1 MELQGDLRMG
11 RVFITG
17 AGRGLGLAF
26 VKQCLQRGDLVF
38 AGVRRPEKAE
48 QIQPLLAEYPEQL
61 ELVAL
66 DVTDADALEASWQ
79 QIREKTEVL
88 DLLINNAGI
97 NSMSADSGGSAAHL
111 RLGQLQGDRI
121 LSMFHV
127 NAIAPLIIAQRFI
140 DLLEGSSS
148 PRIVSIS
155 SWLGS
160 LTNKSSGGNY
170 SYCAS
175 KTALNMLMRCLA
187 FDVLPKGIVSIVVN
201 PGWVQTDMGGSRA
214 KLTPEQS
221 VTGILNVVENLTQA
235 DAGRFL
241 NWDGSEHAW

>member
-1 MELQGDLRMG
+1 MS

-26 VKQCLQRGDLVF
+26 VKQCLQRGDRVF

-48 QIQPLLAEYPEQL
+48 QIKPLLAEYPERL
-61 ELVAL
+61 ELVPL
-66 DVTDADALEASWQ
+66 DVTDADSLSASWQ

-88 DLLINNAGI
+88 DLLVNNAGI
-97 NSMSADSGGSAAHL
+97 NSMSADAGGSAAHL
-111 RLGQLQGDRI
+111 KLGQLESERMLG
-121 LSMFHV
+121 MFHI

-140 DLLEGSSS
+140 DLLEASSS

-187 FDVLPKGIVSIVVN
+187 FDVLPKGIVTIVVN

-221 VTGILNVVENLTQA
+221 VTGILDVVEKLTEA

-241 NWDGSEHAW
+241 NWDGSEHPW